1 MVKLTF
7 VMSDSEAFLR
17 DEVLRISQE
26 WGYNKSNITNVEEW
40 NPTLASGAVSLFG
53 DVSITH
59 LDLSDNNKLKAFVKL
74 MTDKKTKHMF
84 EDNWYGEGLIIT
96 STYARGTKRIEDAVK
111 KLGGNIQKKAKP
123 AEMKKTLMSRVSL
136 NKDTR
141 EFLNAYAG
149 DDYQILIGIVNQISE
164 LTKDEQKKLT
174 VDEVIVR
181 LPSKPG
187 SLPPWEFVNPM
198 MEGNAKK
205 AIELYERSV
214 EGSHVLVTMQLSR
227 KKLQLLYRLKLLQM
241 AGMYKSQDQAKVV
254 GERNGPNIWIT
265 AKVAQKL
272 DVATTEYLAKLAL
285 HTEAGLKGH
294 SNADPHLLFKNFIA
308 AACLSIKYNRALPLS
323 MR

>member
-26 WGYNKSNITNVEEW
+26 WGYNKSNVTYVEEW
-40 NPTLASGAVSLFG
+40 NPTLASGAISLFG

-96 STYARGTKRIEDAVK
+96 STYARGTKKIEDAVK
-111 KLGGNIQKKAKP
+111 KLNGIVQKKAKP
-123 AEMKKTLMSRVSL
+123 AEMKKSLMGRISL
-136 NKDTR
+136 NNDTK
-141 EFLNAYAG
+141 EFLDAYVG
-149 DDYQILIGIVNQISE
+149 DDYQILISVVNQLSK
-164 LTKDEQKKLT
+164 LTKEEQGQLTIDEL
-174 VDEVIVR
+174 VVR

-198 MEGNAKK
+198 LEGNALK

-214 EGSHVLVTMQLSR
+214 EGSHVLVTMKLAR
-227 KKLQLLYRLKLLQM
+227 TKLQLLYRLKLLQA
-241 AGMYKSQDQAKVV
+241 AGIYKSQEQAKVV

-272 DVATTEYLAKLAL
+272 DIATAEYLAKLAL

-294 SNADPHLLFKNFIA
+294 SSADPHILFKNFIA
-308 AACLSIKYNRALPLS
+308 AACLSIKYNRALPLN